1 MMMRRTLLTLAV
13 LFAALL
19 AVAQKPLYKD
29 VRQPIGKRVDDLM
42 QRMTLEEKSCPDVP
56 VCRSR
61 TYSRNAGTL

>member
-29 VRQPIGKRVDDLM
+29 VRQRLASVWTI
-42 QRMTLEEKSCPDVP
+42 
-56 VCRSR
+56 
-61 TYSRNAGTL
+61 

>member
-29 VRQPIGKRVDDLM
+29 WQACGRFDAAYD
-42 QRMTLEEKSCPDVP
+42 S
-56 VCRSR
+56 
-61 TYSRNAGTL
+61 

>member
-42 QRMTLEEKSCPDVP
+42 QRMTLEEKVARCASM
-56 VCRSR
+56 
-61 TYSRNAGTL
+61 